1 MMNMKMMNMM
11 MMMIALVEIEI
22 SGSAWRDRDE
32 VVWSAA
38 LHIVLTCTLFDDD
51 DDDDNDD
58 DDDIDDGMAASAHCL
73 FAHNINARF
82 LGKPSKESS
91 LKICAKRV
99 LAIFAEGVS

>member
-1 MMNMKMMNMM
+1 M

-38 LHIVLTCTLFDDD
+38 LHIVPTCTLFYDDDDDDDDDDAD

-58 DDDIDDGMAASAHCL
+58 DRCVV
-73 FAHNINARF
+73 R
-82 LGKPSKESS
+82 ESLHLLS
-91 LKICAKRV
+91 Y
-99 LAIFAEGVS
+99 